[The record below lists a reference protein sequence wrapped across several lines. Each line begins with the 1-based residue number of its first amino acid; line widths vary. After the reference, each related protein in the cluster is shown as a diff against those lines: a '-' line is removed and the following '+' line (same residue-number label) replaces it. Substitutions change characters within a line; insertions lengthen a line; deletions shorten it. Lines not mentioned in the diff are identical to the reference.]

1 MPGCAVTGRLLFAGT
16 GKGDV
21 ACHAVLGW
29 KPAVLLPPGLQET
42 CFFFGEADPDLLFLC
57 CMPAHKCWIMFVS
70 FSLCSIIWL
79 NRGFKLR
86 KRGCT

>member
-1 MPGCAVTGRLLFAGT
+1 M
-16 GKGDV
+16 
-21 ACHAVLGW
+21 
-29 KPAVLLPPGLQET
+29 LLPCGLQET
-42 CFFFGEADPDLLFLC
+42 FFFFGELNPALFFLC
-57 CMPAHKCWIMFVS
+57 CMPTHERWIMFVS

>member
-1 MPGCAVTGRLLFAGT
+1 MPDCAVTGHLLSAGAGT
-16 GKGDV
+16 GDV

-29 KPAVLLPPGLQET
+29 KRAVLLPSGLQET
-42 CFFFGEADPDLLFLC
+42 FFFGEADPDLLFLC
-57 CMPAHKCWIMFVS
+57 CMPAHECWIMFVS

>member
-1 MPGCAVTGRLLFAGT
+1 MLAWAVTGLLFAGS
-16 GKGDV
+16 GQGAG
-21 ACHAVLGW
+21 ACHTVLGW
-29 KPAVLLPPGLQET
+29 EPTGLLPPRLQET
-42 CFFFGEADPDLLFLC
+42 CFFSGEADPDLLFLC
-57 CMPAHKCWIMFVS
+57 CMPTHQCWIMFVS

>member
-1 MPGCAVTGRLLFAGT
+1 MPGCAVTGLLFFAGT
-16 GKGDV
+16 GKEDV
-21 ACHAVLGW
+21 ACHIVLGW
-29 KPAVLLPPGLQET
+29 KRAVLLFPGLQET
-42 CFFFGEADPDLLFLC
+42 CFFFGEADPHLLFLC
-57 CMPAHKCWIMFVS
+57 CMPARECWIMFVS

>member
-1 MPGCAVTGRLLFAGT
+1 MPGCAVTSLLLFAGT
-16 GKGDV
+16 GKENT
-21 ACHAVLGW
+21 ACHAIPGW
-29 KPAVLLPPGLQET
+29 KPTVLFLSRPQET
-42 CFFFGEADPDLLFLC
+42 GFFGETDPNLGFLC
-57 CMPAHKCWIMFVS
+57 CMPAHQCWIMFVS

>member
-1 MPGCAVTGRLLFAGT
+1 MALGSKLSPSRLRESRLSSGER
-16 GKGDV
+16 
-21 ACHAVLGW
+21 H
-29 KPAVLLPPGLQET
+29 PA
-42 CFFFGEADPDLLFLC
+42 AFLRR
-57 CMPAHKCWIMFVS
+57 MPARERWIMVVS

>member
-1 MPGCAVTGRLLFAGT
+1 MSGFALTSLLLFAGP
-16 GKGDV
+16 GKADV
-21 ACHAVLGW
+21 APCAVLGW
-29 KPAVLLPPGLQET
+29 KPTVLLPPGLQET
-42 CFFFGEADPDLLFLC
+42 CFFFGEADPDLPFLC
-57 CMPAHKCWIMFVS
+57 CMPARECWIMFVS